1 MTENQRTI
9 SKPVHFSGIGLH
21 TGLKSRVTFRPAP
34 VNHGIRFVRTDLEHS
49 PEIIPH
55 IKNVVDLNRGTSIE
69 QNGVRI
75 HTVEHVLGAL
85 AGLQIDNVYV
95 ELTNKEP
102 PVGDGSAKPF
112 VDVLQKAGFVEQA
125 EERKY
130 LSIKETIT
138 VTQPDRGAEIV
149 VLPSDEF
156 RITFLVDYENPAIG
170 KKYTSMYSL
179 EDEFV
184 KEFAPARTF
193 CFLHEV
199 EELHAAGLIRGGNL
213 DNAIVIVDRKLN
225 KRDIESLKKL
235 LHIKGA
241 VRVPN
246 SGILNGKKLRFE
258 NEPVRHKTLDLIGD
272 LALLGIPIKAHVLA
286 ARSGHSANVEIV
298 KKLYKYYKKEQLT
311 SKFQV
316 SKTAGQ
322 VFDIQTIEK
331 ILPHRYPFLLVDKIL
346 DLTPGEKIL
355 AIKNVTR
362 NEPFFNGHFPGH
374 PIMPGVLIVEAMA
387 QAGGILMLS
396 AFGDPKGKLV
406 YFTGID
412 KVKFRKPVTPGDQLK
427 LELEVVKIFKSTCKM
442 KGKAYVEDKVVAS
455 AEMTATIVDA
465 EDK

>member
-9 SKPVHFSGIGLH
+9 SNPVHFSGIGLH
-21 TGLKSRVTFRPAP
+21 TGLKSRITFRPAP

-55 IKNVVDLNRGTSIE
+55 INNVVDLNRGTSIE

-112 VDVLQKAGFVEQA
+112 VDVLLKAGYLEQA

-130 LSIKETIT
+130 LTITEPIT
-138 VTQPDRGAEIV
+138 VTQPNRGAEIV
-149 VLPSDEF
+149 VLPSNEF

-179 EDEFV
+179 EDEFI

-193 CFLHEV
+193 CFLHEL
-199 EELHAAGLIRGGNL
+199 EELHGEGLIRGGNL
-213 DNAIVIVDRKLN
+213 DNAIVVVDRKLN
-225 KRDIESLKKL
+225 KKDIDSLKKL
-235 LHIKGA
+235 LNIKGT

-286 ARSGHSANVEIV
+286 ARSGHAANVELV

-316 SKTAGQ
+316 SKVSGQ
-322 VFDIQTIEK
+322 VFDIKTIEK
-331 ILPHRYPFLLVDKIL
+331 ILPHRYPFLFVDKIL
-346 DLTPGEKIL
+346 DMTPGEKIL

-387 QAGGILMLS
+387 QAGGILVLS
-396 AFGDPKGKLV
+396 AVGDPKGKLV

-412 KVKFRKPVTPGDQLK
+412 NVKFRKPVTPGDQLK
-427 LELEVVKIFKSTCKM
+427 LEIEVVKIFKSTCKM
-442 KGKAYVEDKVVAS
+442 KGKAYVNNKVVAS
-455 AEMTATIVDA
+455 AEMTAIIVDA
-465 EDK
+465 EDN